1 MKKRPLSVIGN
12 SALITVA
19 GISNVPAKIDTGAEF
34 SSIWASDIDMTPDNR
49 LEFCLFAPE
58 SPLYTGER
66 LSTEDF
72 RVRNVRNSTGHEQIR
87 YRVHLS
93 MIMNGRKIRANFT
106 LSDRS
111 RNNFPVLIGR
121 RVLAGKFLVD
131 VSKLEVPY
139 PKKEG
144 EQELNNELVADPQK
158 FHRKYMSKPQNS
170 ST

>member
-12 SALITVA
+12 SALISVA
-19 GISNVPAKIDTGAEF
+19 GIPNVPAKIDTGAEF
-34 SSIWASDIDMTPDNR
+34 SSIWASDINLTPDNR

-58 SPLYTGER
+58 SPLYTGKK
-66 LSTEDF
+66 LATDDF
-72 RVRNVRNSTGHEQIR
+72 RVRNVRSSNGAEQIR

-93 MIMNGRKIRANFT
+93 IIMKGRKIRANFT

-121 RVLAGKFLVD
+121 RVLSGKFLVD
-131 VSKLEVPY
+131 VSELEVPY

-144 EQELNNELVADPQK
+144 EQELNDELAADPQK
-158 FHRKYMSKPQNS
+158 FHQKYMLKSKRTS
-170 ST
+170 S